1 VTTSAWALVVIVA
14 GFAVGDWI
22 AVVRGNKQLE
32 YVCKPATI
40 VFLLALASALDVQDV
55 SVQHWF
61 MLALVLSLLGD
72 IFLMLPRDLF
82 LPGLVSFLLAHIAY
96 IVGMWVDGLGVLAFV
111 IGLAVAVFAIILI
124 GSRIIDAINKADH
137 AAMARPVTA
146 YMAIISLMLA
156 SAFGTGEGFAIAGA
170 ALFYASDALI
180 AWERFVRPQPWQPL
194 AIIVTYHIAQTALT
208 LSLIT

>member
-1 VTTSAWALVVIVA
+1 VTTSAWALIVIVA

-22 AVVRGNKQLE
+22 AVAERNKQVE

-40 VFLLALASALDVQDV
+40 VFLLALASALVVEDA

-72 IFLMLPRDLF
+72 VFLMLPRDLF

-96 IVGMWVDGLGVLAFV
+96 IVGMWVDGMTVLAFV
-111 IGLAVAVFAIILI
+111 LGVAFAVLAIVVV
-124 GSRIIDAINKADH
+124 GSRIISAINNGEH
-137 AAMARPVTA
+137 AGMAGPVTA

-180 AWERFVRPQPWQPL
+180 AWERFVRPKPWQPL
-194 AIIVTYHIAQTALT
+194 AIIVTYHVAQTALT